1 MPNAFHTLYRAMSN
15 KIKSFQRL
23 RDKGDTQG
31 PKQSRQTRKE
41 SKRKLH
47 HLDIIKMWIGKK
59 TCSEIIIGRK
69 REKLTKRRKFLKE
82 EISKQKAQ

>member
-1 MPNAFHTLYRAMSN
+1 MQNAFHTLCKAMSN
-15 KIKSFQRL
+15 KKENFQRL

-31 PKQSRQTRKE
+31 QKQDRQTREE

-47 HLDIIKMWIGKK
+47 HLDKIKRWVEK
-59 TCSEIIIGRK
+59 TCSEIIIGRI
-69 REKLTKRRKFLKE
+69 RKTNQKTALLKE